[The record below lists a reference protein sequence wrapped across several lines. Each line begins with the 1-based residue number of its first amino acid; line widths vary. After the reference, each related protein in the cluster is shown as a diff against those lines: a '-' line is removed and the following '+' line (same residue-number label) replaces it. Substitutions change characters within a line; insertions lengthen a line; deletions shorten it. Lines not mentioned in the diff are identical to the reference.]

1 MANALSG
8 IATVPAMASTRFRVR
23 TGMGTGCRFGRTSG

>member
-23 TGMGTGCRFGRTSG
+23 AGMDTGCRFGRMPG